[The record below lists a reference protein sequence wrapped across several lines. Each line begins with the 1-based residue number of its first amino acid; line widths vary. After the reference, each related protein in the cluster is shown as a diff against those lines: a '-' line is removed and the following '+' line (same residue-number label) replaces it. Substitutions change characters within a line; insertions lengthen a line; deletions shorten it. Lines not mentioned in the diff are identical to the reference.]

1 MIENPLSL
9 LELEQF
15 ERNNN
20 DRSFKNKFRIS
31 LSEKSGIFTFNN
43 NITWLFQISNF
54 ELFSRILPRRIE
66 LRKNLNKNF
75 EPEPLHRNT
84 GYDLYE
90 NHTSTEYYCN
100 LEGAIS

>member
-1 MIENPLSL
+1 MTGVLRTNFEFHFPRNQAYLLSIIIL
-9 LELEQF
+9 LGF
-15 ERNNN
+15 
-20 DRSFKNKFRIS
+20 
-31 LSEKSGIFTFNN
+31 
-43 NITWLFQISNF
+43 FQISNF